1 MSRIQ
6 HILDKAER
14 EGTVRR
20 IRPVAEPA
28 VSAGVATVD
37 PASAVVMPPPDVT
50 EAMTDAA
57 PALAP
62 VRVVSGT
69 RLSHRLIA
77 AISPA
82 GVAAEQY
89 RALRTRILHNESD
102 ASVNVVLV
110 TSPGR
115 ADGKSLTVANL
126 GLTMAQ
132 EYQQRICVVDA
143 NFRSPQQHRLFGLPE
158 GPGLSDVLV
167 GRASL
172 EEALIAI
179 EEHHITVLPV
189 GTASAHPAELLG
201 TTTMR
206 RTLDTLRSRIPPHH
220 HRLAV
225 GHAAGRCRI
234 LTPLVDCAILVVRA
248 GVTLKPAIH
257 DAIAAIEGGKLSA
270 SCERSGA
277 ITFGRRGGHAGT
289 NRRLGKGADG
299 LGFKRC

>member
-6 HILDKAER
+6 NILDKAER

-37 PASAVVMPPPDVT
+37 PASAFVMPPPDVT
-50 EAMTDAA
+50 EAVTDAA

-62 VRVVSGT
+62 VRVISGI

-102 ASVNVVLV
+102 AAVNVVLV

-115 ADGKSLTVANL
+115 SDGKSLTVANL

-172 EEALIAI
+172 EEALLAI

-206 RTLDTLRSRIPPHH
+206 RTLDTLRSQFDRIIIDSPSVTP
-220 HRLAV
+220 LADV
-225 GHAAGRCRI
+225 GI
-234 LTPLVDCAILVVRA
+234 LTPLVDCVILVVRA
-248 GVTLKPAIH
+248 GVTSKPAIH
-257 DAIAAIEGGKLSA
+257 DAIAAIEGGKL
-270 SCERSGA
+270 
-277 ITFGRRGGHAGT
+277 
-289 NRRLGKGADG
+289 LGVVLNEAAQ
-299 LGFKRC
+299 